1 MPSYWLK
8 IEVKI
13 EVEIIISNSK
23 NHAITKHDKSQKMI
37 IKLELKRSISVEGYS
52 TPVYFVLTAF
62 SFARLLC
69 SHLISHPNESISFQ
83 NDFG

>member
-37 IKLELKRSISVEGYS
+37 IKLELKRSISVEAPTRPSILSSQHLVSLGYCI
-52 TPVYFVLTAF
+52 
-62 SFARLLC
+62 R
-69 SHLISHPNESISFQ
+69 I
-83 NDFG
+83 